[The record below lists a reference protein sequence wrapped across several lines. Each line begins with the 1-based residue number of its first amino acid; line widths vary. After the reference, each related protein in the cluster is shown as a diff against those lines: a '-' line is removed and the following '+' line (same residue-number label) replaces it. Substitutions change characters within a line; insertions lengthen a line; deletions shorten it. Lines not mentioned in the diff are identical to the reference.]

1 MKQTTINVGPLKSR
15 SRRLSHRRIMK
26 KIDRRTLF
34 KQACSGLLVS
44 AVSRDVKAY
53 ADAFKMPASPRE
65 AMAILTEGNNRSQ
78 SRHLVSLQ
86 EDLRILRANTVEEQ
100 KPFAAILSC
109 ADSRVPVELI
119 FDQTIGHLFVVRVA
133 GNLAT
138 PATIASLEYGAAVLG
153 VKVMLVIGHRNCGAV
168 KATMGAKPVPGQI
181 SSLYQYIHPALKAGE
196 MDADLASRE
205 NSKYQAELLRASSPV
220 LASLVKEGKMSLHAA
235 YYDVETGKVEVLT

>member
-1 MKQTTINVGPLKSR
+1 MENIS
-15 SRRLSHRRIMK
+15 
-26 KIDRRTLF
+26 RRTLF
-34 KQACSGLLVS
+34 RQACSGLLVS
-44 AVSRDVKAY
+44 AISREVKAY
-53 ADAFKMPASPRE
+53 ADPFKMPASPKE
-65 AMAILTEGNNRSQ
+65 AMTILTQGNDRFQ
-78 SRHLVSLQ
+78 AKQLTSLQ
-86 EDLRILRANTVEEQ
+86 EDLQILRANTVEEQ

-109 ADSRVPVELI
+109 ADSRVPVELV

-181 SSLYQYIHPALKAGE
+181 SSLYQYIHPALKAGVI
-196 MDADLASRE
+196 DVNLASRE
-205 NSKYQAELLRASSPV
+205 NSKYQSELLRASSPV
-220 LASLVKEGKMSLHAA
+220 LASLIKEGKLSLHAA

>member
-1 MKQTTINVGPLKSR
+1 M
-15 SRRLSHRRIMK
+15 MK

-34 KQACSGLLVS
+34 RQACSGFLVS
-44 AVSRDVKAY
+44 AISQEVKAF
-53 ADAFKMPASPRE
+53 ADTFKMPSSPRE
-65 AMAILTEGNNRSQ
+65 AMTMLTQGNGRFQ
-78 SRHLVSLQ
+78 AKQLTSLQ
-86 EDLRILRANTVEEQ
+86 EDLQILRANTVEDQ

-109 ADSRVPVELI
+109 ADSRVPVELV

-138 PATIASLEYGAAVLG
+138 PPTIASLEYGAAVLG

-196 MDADLASRE
+196 MDANLASRE
-205 NSKYQAELLRASSPV
+205 NAKYQAELLRASSPV
-220 LASLVKEGKMSLHAA
+220 LASLIKEGKMSIHAA
-235 YYDVETGKVEVLT
+235 YYDVETGKVDILTQTTPEA